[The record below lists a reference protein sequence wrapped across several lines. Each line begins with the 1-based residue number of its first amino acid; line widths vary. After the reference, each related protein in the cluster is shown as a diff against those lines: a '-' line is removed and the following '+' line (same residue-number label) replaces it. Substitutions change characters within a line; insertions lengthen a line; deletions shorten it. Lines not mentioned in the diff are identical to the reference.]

1 MSIIKLI
8 HSYPEPLMTATAC
21 DISSDVTAV
30 ILAGGNSTRMKSNK
44 ALLTLDGERFI
55 ERIFRQLSAIFR
67 KIILVT
73 NNPELYRFIPCQKVS
88 DIYPGMGAL
97 AGIHAGLRSSK
108 TSHIFAVACD
118 MPHLNQAVIRH
129 LLNRVNWQDVI
140 IPESDGGLEPLH
152 AVYGRGAIPV
162 IEEALSRGNRKIVDC
177 CQRLKTTVIAREE
190 IGSLDPEFLSFRN
203 INTPEEYFRFREG
216 IQSIMKSEEIA
227 AGRVTSGNCFPT
239 LNLSRLVKER

>member
-1 MSIIKLI
+1 
-8 HSYPEPLMTATAC
+8 MTATTS

-30 ILAGGNSTRMKSNK
+30 VLAGGNSTRMKSNK
-44 ALLTLDGERFI
+44 ALLPLDGERFI

-67 KIILVT
+67 ETLLVT
-73 NNPELYRFIPCQKVS
+73 NNPELYRFIPCRKVP

-97 AGIHAGLRSSK
+97 AGVHAGLRSSK

-118 MPHLNQAVIRH
+118 MPYLNQEVIRY
-129 LLNRVNWQDVI
+129 LVSRINGQDVI

-162 IEEALSRGNRKIVDC
+162 IEEALSRGNKKIVDC
-177 CQRLKTTVIAREE
+177 CKRLKTTVIAREE

-203 INTPEEYFRFREG
+203 INTPEEYFRFRED
-216 IQSIMKSEEIA
+216 IQNVIKCEKNA
-227 AGRVTSGNCFPT
+227 AGKVTSVNGETT
-239 LNLSRLVKER
+239 LDLSKFVKER